1 MNFENFNSIV
11 IEHRNSMIIIG
22 CIVFS
27 LLLAGALF
35 VEFYVRERLDFKYL
49 PLGKFRISPTWFVI
63 VLIAINIIYSL
74 IAVKNC
80 NEDIASGSYETYI
93 GNCSYKERTVTLQ
106 ELNLKVRVSGG
117 HDIVPH
123 GDSYGKCIYAKDSKV
138 IVYWEELTPE

>member
-1 MNFENFNSIV
+1 MNFENFHSIV

-22 CIVFS
+22 CIVFA

-49 PLGKFRISPTWFVI
+49 SLGKFRISPTWFVI

-123 GDSYGKCIYAKDSKV
+123 GDGYGKCIYAKHSKV